1 MAHALTSPSYVESLR
16 ETLHEVMEQDPS
28 VVVLGEDILDPYGGA
43 FKVTRGLSTRFPD
56 RVLTTPICEGT
67 IAGASVGLALRG
79 MRPVAELMF
88 GDFATLATD
97 QIINH
102 AAKFPAM
109 YNGQVTVPLVIRM
122 PMGGRRG
129 YGPTHSQ
136 SLERLFV
143 GTPHIKVVAP
153 SHFHDAGAMLRA
165 AIYDTE
171 PVIFVENKVLYPQ
184 RLRLEAADA
193 LISRESLGAHDGG
206 YPTIMLRNYTSTEQ
220 PDVTVIAYGGMSY
233 LLAPLLAR
241 LVEEEI
247 RVLACLPGCLS
258 PLDEAPLLDAARATG
273 RVVVVE
279 ENSADFGWG
288 AEVAARIYD
297 ACYAQL
303 RAPVRR
309 LGAAPTVIPAAKSL
323 EDAALV
329 SEESLLSAIME
340 VLP

>member
-1 MAHALTSPSYVESLR
+1 MAHALTSPTYVQSLR
-16 ETLHEVMEQDPS
+16 KTLHDVMDQDPA

-165 AIYDTE
+165 AIYDAE

-184 RLRLEAADA
+184 RLRLEATDT
-193 LISRESLGAHDGG
+193 LISRESVGAPDS
-206 YPTIMLRNYTSTEQ
+206 YPTVVLRNYAPTEQ

-233 LLAPLLAR
+233 LLAPLMAR

-247 RVLACLPGCLS
+247 RVLACMPGCLS
-258 PLDEAPLLDAARATG
+258 PLDETPLLEAARATG

-288 AEVAARIYD
+288 AEVAARIYG

-303 RAPVRR
+303 RAPVVR
-309 LGAAPTVIPAAKSL
+309 LGAAPTVIPAAKAL

-329 SEESLLSAIME
+329 SDESLLSAIME
-340 VLP
+340 VLS